1 MKRKD
6 ILIILIPSLIVVIL
20 WVIFSVFHNYINST
34 IPNDINMQILS
45 INPDFDT
52 DTINKIKSRS
62 TIDPIYTFE
71 QSTVDEASLDENPS
85 PTPSVNPP
93 TVSTSSA
100 KIASDEGALE

>member
-20 WVIFSVFHNYINST
+20 WVVFSVFHNYINST

-52 DTINKIKSRS
+52 DTISKIKSRS
-62 TIDPIYTFE
+62 VVDPIYTFE
-71 QSTVDEASLDENPS
+71 QTSIKEASLDETPS
-85 PTPSVNPP
+85 PTPSIKPP

-100 KIASDEGALE
+100 KIASDEGAFE